1 MRTTEQELPVEQA
14 VSAGGVVYRFGD
26 DGLEVLLC
34 GRIVDGLWALPKGTP
49 EDNETLEETAAR
61 EVREETGLGVGIVE
75 ELGTIEYQFSRP
87 AQGTRFDKTV
97 HHFLMRPDGTGNVE
111 RHDREYD
118 LVEWFPIEDALRSVT
133 HRNEGIILRRA
144 IETVEAMELTS

>member
-14 VSAGGVVYRFGD
+14 VSAGGVVYRFAD
-26 DGLEVLLC
+26 DGLGVLLC
-34 GRIVDGLWALPKGTP
+34 GRIADGLWALPKGTP

-61 EVREETGLGVGIVE
+61 EVREETGLGVEIVE

-97 HHFLMRPDGTGNVE
+97 HHFLMRTDGSGSVE
-111 RHDREYD
+111 RHDHEYD

-133 HRNEGIILRRA
+133 HRNEGIILHRA
-144 IETVEAMELTS
+144 IETIESLELTS

>member
-61 EVREETGLGVGIVE
+61 EVRHARLRARSGSDEPARR
-75 ELGTIEYQFSRP
+75 RP
-87 AQGTRFDKTV
+87 AQYAA
-97 HHFLMRPDGTGNVE
+97 H
-111 RHDREYD
+111 RHR
-118 LVEWFPIEDALRSVT
+118 R
-133 HRNEGIILRRA
+133 LRRPQS
-144 IETVEAMELTS
+144 LTPRPRSS